1 MAKKRENVSKRNVSL
16 NIETY
21 DKLEKYK
28 IKLMSEKGDS
38 RLTFDDVIN
47 SLLDKSQE
55 NRFVVKGTKTSKFGV
70 SKREGHDASLFY
82 KPTIIQRNNSFRFQA
97 NHLSKRYHNFKH
109 S

>member
-1 MAKKRENVSKRNVSL
+1 MAKKRENVSKRNISL

-21 DKLEKYK
+21 ERLERYK

-47 SLLDKSQE
+47 AL
-55 NRFVVKGTKTSKFGV
+55 
-70 SKREGHDASLFY
+70 
-82 KPTIIQRNNSFRFQA
+82 
-97 NHLSKRYHNFKH
+97 LSK